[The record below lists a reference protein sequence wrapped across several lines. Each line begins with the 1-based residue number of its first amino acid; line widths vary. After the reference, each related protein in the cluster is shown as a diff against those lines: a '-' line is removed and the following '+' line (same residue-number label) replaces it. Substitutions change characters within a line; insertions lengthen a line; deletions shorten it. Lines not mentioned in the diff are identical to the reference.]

1 MEKKKI
7 ANNIWKVALSLFLGG
22 AILYWMYRGFDFR
35 QVEDVV
41 LHRMSWTW
49 MLLSFPFGISAQL
62 FRGWRWKQALEPIGE
77 KPRSGGSIN
86 SIFIS

>member
-1 MEKKKI
+1 MMEKKKI

-41 LHRMSWTW
+41 LHRMSWT
-49 MLLSFPFGISAQL
+49 
-62 FRGWRWKQALEPIGE
+62 
-77 KPRSGGSIN
+77 
-86 SIFIS
+86 